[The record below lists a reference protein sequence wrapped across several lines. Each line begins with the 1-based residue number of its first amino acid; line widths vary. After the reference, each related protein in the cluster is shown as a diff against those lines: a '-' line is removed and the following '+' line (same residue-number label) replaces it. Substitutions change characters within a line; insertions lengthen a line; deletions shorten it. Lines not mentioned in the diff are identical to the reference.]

1 MNLKF
6 DGIDFTKKWIDER
19 EFFVKHALRSLEET
33 REEQIKA
40 RKKKKIGTS
49 IIIVIIIVAIIVNSL
64 GIYYSKS
71 WIIIV
76 DFILVIVSSAS
87 VYKYMCAYI
96 VLDKNS
102 LESNFTEL
110 SAMLEEML
118 TCTEIEKAYH
128 IIEKLSDSISSWYN
142 RSIWKT
148 SEISKL
154 EEFLSSLWIGYSVF
168 CNTALKCLI
177 SDEKY
182 KQGIILTY
190 ADTDGDVYEEFYKC
204 EFRENIN
211 IDADMLTWEDGQ
223 LVYIKKYK
231 K

>member
-19 EFFVKHALRSLEET
+19 EFFVKQALRSLEET

-40 RKKKKIGTS
+40 RKNKQIGEILITA
-49 IIIVIIIVAIIVNSL
+49 IIIAAIVASFFGMLYVNVGIIITVIALAPISCAL
-64 GIYYSKS
+64 IYK
-71 WIIIV
+71 
-76 DFILVIVSSAS
+76 F
-87 VYKYMCAYI
+87 MCDYI
-96 VLDKNS
+96 VLNKNDREYNLTVLS
-102 LESNFTEL
+102 TILKEL
-110 SAMLEEML
+110 LN
-118 TCTEIEKAYH
+118 CTEIEKAYH
-128 IIEKLSDSISSWYN
+128 NIEKLSDSISSWYDGG
-142 RSIWKT
+142 IWRT
-148 SEISKL
+148 SEISDLKK
-154 EEFLSSLWIGYSVF
+154 FLSSLWIGYSVF
-168 CNTALKCLI
+168 CNTVLKCRI

-182 KQGIILTY
+182 NQGIILTY

-211 IDADMLTWEDGQ
+211 IDADTLTWEDGQ